1 MSTNTKD
8 TTRSLKA
15 GAMFVEQ
22 VGEEGWGYIKTIIGI
37 VREPILL
44 LGKDFRVIVANEP
57 FYQAFQIEAK
67 DAEGKIV
74 YGLGNGQWNI
84 PALHRLLEDILP
96 ENKFFK
102 GYEIA
107 HNFPFIGPKVMM
119 VNARE
124 IYCKEDTTLAPC
136 PPITLLAMED
146 VTEIMAVADT
156 LAKHANQVE
165 GAFLART
172 QKLEFNIKK
181 LEEEIDELK
190 ED

>member
-8 TTRSLKA
+8 TIRGLQA

-44 LGKDFRVIVANEP
+44 LGKDFRVIMANEP

-84 PALHRLLEDILP
+84 PSLHRLLEDILP

-107 HNFPFIGPKVMM
+107 HNFPFIGPKAMM
-119 VNARE
+119 VNARQ

-136 PPITLLAMED
+136 PPIILLAMED

-165 GAFLART
+165 GALVART
-172 QKLEFNIKK
+172 QKLEFHIKK

-190 ED
+190 S